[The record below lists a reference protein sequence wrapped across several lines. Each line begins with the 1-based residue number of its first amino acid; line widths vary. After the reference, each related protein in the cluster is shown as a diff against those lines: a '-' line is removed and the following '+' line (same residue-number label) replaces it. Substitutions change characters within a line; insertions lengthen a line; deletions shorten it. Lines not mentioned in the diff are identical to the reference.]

1 MSSILLVDDDQSF
14 LEILACAL
22 KNKGI
27 NSVLASGVDEAIDLI
42 NKIKFD
48 LICSDYEMG
57 EKNGLD
63 LLKHLRKEYNTT
75 KFIMLTGHDDS
86 KLQYEVECNNGI
98 FLEKLQP
105 ELVNKIINE
114 LN

>member
-1 MSSILLVDDDQSF
+1 MNSILLVDDDQNF
-14 LEILACAL
+14 LEILSSAL

-27 NSVLASGVDEAIDLI
+27 NTVLASGVDEALNLI

-57 EKNGLD
+57 QKNGLD
-63 LLKHLRKEYNTT
+63 LLKYLRKEYNTT

-86 KLQYEVECNNGI
+86 KLQYEVECNKGI
-98 FLEKLQP
+98 FLAKGQFG
-105 ELVNKIINE
+105 LVNTIINE
-114 LN
+114 LK